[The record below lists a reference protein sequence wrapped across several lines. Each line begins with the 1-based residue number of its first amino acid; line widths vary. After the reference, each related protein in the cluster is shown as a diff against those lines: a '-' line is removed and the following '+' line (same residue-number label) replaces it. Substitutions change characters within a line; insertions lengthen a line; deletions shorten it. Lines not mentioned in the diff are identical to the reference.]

1 MAMEPE
7 QTLLF
12 EQGYFI
18 KINSASNPF
27 YYFFDWD
34 ARTKFNMNFQ
44 HFHQFYEIHILL
56 NTLR

>member
-12 EQGYFI
+12 EQGYII

-27 YYFFDWD
+27 YYFFDWYL
-34 ARTKFNMNFQ
+34 
-44 HFHQFYEIHILL
+44 HFLCYF
-56 NTLR
+56 LRAWFSS